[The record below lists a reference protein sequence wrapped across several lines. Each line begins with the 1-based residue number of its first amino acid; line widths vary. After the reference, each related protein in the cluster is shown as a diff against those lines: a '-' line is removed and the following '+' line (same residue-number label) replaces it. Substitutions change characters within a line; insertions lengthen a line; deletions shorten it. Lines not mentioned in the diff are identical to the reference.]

1 MWKMYI
7 SMKKILPLLI
17 ISLFTAVSLFAQ
29 KTHEVSLRFS
39 KQDNNLR
46 IVLESDGDLIKN
58 SNIVTSLS
66 RIRIE
71 FPDRYEFKQQKDFIF
86 EILQKDRFLVMNLK
100 DIIDIK
106 SYKLAA
112 PARIVIDLKLE
123 QKSQQETVQQTGQ
136 KIQQGAIIQTAQK
149 TQPGVAQKAGQK
161 IQQEG
166 TQPAEKAHKVRT
178 FVIDAGHGGY
188 DYGIVSQDMK
198 EKDFNLNLAKDLS
211 NALLKKGQKV
221 SLTRKV
227 DQSFPITDRINFAIK
242 NKLDIFIS
250 IHSSLSDKF
259 AIYVSPIE
267 DQTADTVMKLYS
279 ISSRQN
285 KSIERSRDLAK
296 KIGESVKGEFD
307 DEVILREMP
316 LPVLNSVEAPAVLIE
331 YPSLKSRTYDQKMR
345 DKLVNSIL
353 KGIAA
358 YEQ

>member
-1 MWKMYI
+1 MYSI
-7 SMKKILPLLI
+7 MKKIILILI
-17 ISLFTAVSLFAQ
+17 IGLFTAVSLFAQ
-29 KTHEVSLRFS
+29 KNHEVSLRFS

-46 IVLESDGDLIKN
+46 IVLESDEDLMKN

-71 FPDRYEFKQQKDFIF
+71 FPYYYELKQQKDFF
-86 EILQKDRFLVMNLK
+86 LETLKKDRFLVINLK

-123 QKSQQETVQQTGQ
+123 QKIQHETVQQAGQ
-136 KIQQGAIIQTAQK
+136 KEQKGAILHTAQK
-149 TQPGVAQKAGQK
+149 TQPGVAQKAGQTV
-161 IQQEG
+161 QQEG
-166 TQPAEKAHKVRT
+166 TQPAEKAHKIRV

-188 DYGIVSQDMK
+188 DYGIVSQDLK
-198 EKDFNLNLAKDLS
+198 EKDFNLNLAKDMG

-227 DQSFPITDRINFAIK
+227 DQSFSITDRINFAMR
-242 NKLDIFIS
+242 NKPDIFVS
-250 IHSSLSDKF
+250 IHSSSSDKF
-259 AIYVSPIE
+259 AVYISSTE
-267 DQTADTVMKLYS
+267 DQTSDAAVKLYS
-279 ISSRQN
+279 TSTRQN
-285 KSIERSRDLAK
+285 KNIEKSRDLSK
-296 KIGESVKGEFD
+296 RIGDSIKGEFD
-307 DEVILREMP
+307 TDVILREMP
-316 LPVLNSVEAPAVLIE
+316 LPVLNSIDAPAVLIE

-345 DKLVNSIL
+345 DKILNSIL